1 MIQKKY
7 LFMPKICLRPGSV
20 TSYNEVLIRN
30 LERGTLESITRTR
43 TPIIDFDTF
52 EEVKFKRKFHNFK
65 ISDQARKNIANK
77 VNWLFLMSKP
87 RYVLTASKKEIFN
100 FKVNFMTLT
109 LPSKQVHNTEF
120 ITKNCFNQFL
130 TEIRQQFNME
140 NYVWRLEFQGNGNL
154 HYHIVTD
161 TYCDYFTAR
170 TIWNRILNKYGYV
183 SAYTEKFSKMS
194 LSEYAMNTAKHEKL
208 DWNKIAERYAK
219 GNREK
224 WKHPNSIDVEVCTN
238 DKSISKYLSKY
249 FGKGKDAN
257 PVCNELDNEAN
268 SFGIRLWF
276 CSRSLSKL
284 DGIKEYTEVC
294 EINFYDVLQG
304 CANVIEKHY
313 DYCKALYFNFK
324 KLSSHMNE
332 VITAA
337 LKNYAFGL
345 GYSPYG
351 T

>member
-1 MIQKKY
+1 MENKY

-30 LERGTLESITRTR
+30 LERGTLESITRTK
-43 TPIIDFDTF
+43 TPLINFDTF
-52 EEVKFKRKFHNFK
+52 EEIPFTRKFHNFK

-77 VNWLFLMSKP
+77 VNWLFLMAKP

-100 FKVNFMTLT
+100 FKVNFLTLT

-130 TEIRQQFNME
+130 TEIRQQFQME

-161 TYCDYFTAR
+161 TYIDYHIVQK
-170 TIWNRILNKYGYV
+170 IWNRILSKFGYIQE
-183 SAYTEKFSKMS
+183 YTKKFSKMS
-194 LSEYAMNTAKHEKL
+194 LSEYAMNTTKNGKL
-208 DWNKIAERYAK
+208 DWKIIADRYAK
-219 GNREK
+219 GKREH
-224 WKHPNSIDVEVCTN
+224 WKNAPSIDVKVCTN
-238 DKSISKYLSKY
+238 NQSIAKYLGKY
-249 FGKGKDAN
+249 FGKGKDTN
-257 PVCNELDNEAN
+257 PICNELDNEAN

-284 DGIKEYTEVC
+284 DGIKEYTEEC

>member
-1 MIQKKY
+1 MTENKY

-43 TPIIDFDTF
+43 TPIINFDTF
-52 EEVKFKRKFHNFK
+52 EEVKLKRKFHNFK

-77 VNWLFLMSKP
+77 VNWLFLMAKP

-109 LPSKQVHNTEF
+109 LPSKQLHNTEF

-219 GNREK
+219 GKREK
-224 WKHPNSIDVEVCTN
+224 WKNPNSIDVEVCTN
-238 DKSISKYLSKY
+238 DKSIAKYLGKY

-268 SFGIRLWF
+268 SFAIRLWF

-284 DGIKEYTEVC
+284 DGIREYTEEA
-294 EINFYDVLQG
+294 EINFYELLQG
-304 CANVIEKHY
+304 CANVIEKHF
-313 DYCKALYFNFK
+313 DYCRALYFNFK

-332 VITAA
+332 IITAA